1 MNEAIELL
9 KSKIQ
14 QVSQEM
20 LKLVS
25 SASEEYDI
33 NIVRKK
39 FDILDLRLR
48 SFQREFNALQTL
60 RDISLFEKEE
70 EVLTE

>member
-1 MNEAIELL
+1 MNEATELL

-20 LKLVS
+20 IELVLTAKKEDDFS
-25 SASEEYDI
+25 S
-33 NIVRKK
+33 VRNK

-48 SFQREFNALQTL
+48 SFQREFSALKTL
-60 RDISLFEKEE
+60 RDISLFEE